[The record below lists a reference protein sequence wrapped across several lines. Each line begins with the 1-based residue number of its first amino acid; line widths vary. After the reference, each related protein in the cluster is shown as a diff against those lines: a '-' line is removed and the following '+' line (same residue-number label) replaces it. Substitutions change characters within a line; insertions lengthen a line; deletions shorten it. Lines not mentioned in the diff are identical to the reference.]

1 MLKRIPLIEAIL
13 AGLFLVL
20 LLPGCSG
27 SGSPIIKI
35 NTEQLVGRQNMLYE
49 VGRMLDGLGYE
60 HILLQSPI
68 RDSKEPVINVYG
80 EHRML
85 YRHPGALDVRLDVH
99 IVIADGTTVLRF
111 HEQGKK
117 QLSPAASR
125 LFDRLERKINQQF
138 GRGNVSVLHGEFA
151 AP

>member
-1 MLKRIPLIEAIL
+1 
-13 AGLFLVL
+13 
-20 LLPGCSG
+20 
-27 SGSPIIKI
+27 
-35 NTEQLVGRQNMLYE
+35 
-49 VGRMLDGLGYE
+49 
-60 HILLQSPI
+60 
-68 RDSKEPVINVYG
+68 
-80 EHRML
+80 ML